1 MSTGIM
7 TQDWPCGLGAACA
20 HGGTV
25 KMGDMGS
32 WVPRGDH
39 PKYPDG
45 SAMRYHVACFAQ
57 YMASRADGSP
67 APTPAPPPMPSPSP
81 APPPAPAAAEGE
93 LTRIIQSIAGAR
105 GGMDEDR
112 ARAIAREEFDAALQ
126 AKIASGELG
135 GVVRYEVRRRD
146 GVTVDCGTQ
155 HKFFTRVLDLIT
167 LQRHLWIHGPAGTGK
182 SQCAINAAE
191 ALGLPVYVLSLGPQ
205 SPASR
210 IEGFVDAQGR
220 FVEPEWFKAY
230 TKGGVFLFDEADNMP
245 ASMATTLNTALANKK
260 AAFPGVGT
268 VDQHPDL
275 IVIFCAN
282 TSGRGPTPQHPER
295 RKQDGATIDRAR
307 FLYFPPDEELERALA
322 IAHGG
327 GKDAAALAWCQW
339 VQSIR
344 AYISRPDCGIQD
356 TIYCGMRSII
366 GGAQLIA
373 NPPAWEDIAGLAE
386 AEIFKG
392 LSQDK
397 VSRILAAV
405 PLPQGVL

>member
-1 MSTGIM
+1 
-7 TQDWPCGLGAACA
+7 
-20 HGGTV
+20 
-25 KMGDMGS
+25 
-32 WVPRGDH
+32 
-39 PKYPDG
+39 
-45 SAMRYHVACFAQ
+45 MRYHVACFAS
-57 YMASRADGSP
+57 YMASRATDSP
-67 APTPAPPPMPSPSP
+67 APAPATTTTPSPSP
-81 APPPAPAAAEGE
+81 APAAPPAPAANPVPAPAPAAAEGE

-105 GGMDEDR
+105 GMDEDR
-112 ARAIAREEFDAALQ
+112 ARAIAREEADAALA

-135 GVVRYEVRRRD
+135 GGVVRYEVKRRD
-146 GVTVDCGTQ
+146 GVTVNCGTQ
-155 HKFFTRVLDLIT
+155 HKFFPRVLDLIT
-167 LQRHLWIHGPAGTGK
+167 TGRHLWIHGPAGTGK
-182 SQCAINAAE
+182 SQCAIHAAE

-220 FVEPEWFKAY
+220 FCEPEWYKAY
-230 TKGGVFLFDEADNMP
+230 TQGGVFLFDESDNMP
-245 ASMATTLNTALANKK
+245 AAMATTLNTALANKK

-282 TSGRGPTPQHPER
+282 TPGRGPTPQHPER
-295 RKQDGATIDRAR
+295 RKQDSATIDRAR
-307 FLYFPPDEELERALA
+307 FLYFPPDTDLERALA

-327 GKDAAALAWCQW
+327 GKDAAALAWCEW
-339 VQSIR
+339 VQAIR

-386 AEIFKG
+386 AEVFKG
-392 LSQDK
+392 LAQDK